1 MSAEHTADDGPLPD
15 PQIDSRL
22 LPAAMSV
29 VTILAAMSGVVDTV
43 AYQRFG
49 VFVANQTGNLVIIMV
64 DLTVGRFDGTLIASL
79 MSLVFFIFGVFIA
92 VALRNRLRRSMTR
105 HRVRIILLI
114 VETACIGI
122 VAFGVLI
129 FGEGRLAYAAISL
142 LAVSQGFQGVVVTRV
157 VGVAIQSVVINAAIV
172 QVADWW
178 SRGRRRAA
186 YIAVCVPVGYLL
198 GAALGAIL
206 LRFPAPSALMSALV
220 LAILAVVIAAQLRSR
235 GGDLD

>member
-1 MSAEHTADDGPLPD
+1 MTTGPQANDGALPD
-15 PQIDSRL
+15 AKIDRRL
-22 LPAAMSV
+22 LPAAMSL

-64 DLTVGRFDGTLIASL
+64 DLTTGRFDNTLIASL
-79 MSLVFFIFGVFIA
+79 VSLVFFIGGVFAA
-92 VALRNRLRRSMTR
+92 VALRNALRRTMSR
-105 HRVRIILLI
+105 HRVRVILLMI
-114 VETACIGI
+114 ETACIGI
-122 VAFGVLI
+122 VAFAVLAL
-129 FGEGRLAYAAISL
+129 GEGRLAYGAIAL

-157 VGVAIQSVVINAAIV
+157 VGVATQSVVINAAIV

-178 SRGRRRAA
+178 SSGRRRAA

-198 GAALGAIL
+198 GAAIGAIL
-206 LRFPAPSALMSALV
+206 LRFPAPSALMSALA
-220 LAILAVVIAAQLRSR
+220 LAVLAVVIATKLRSR